1 MTESGPVAS
10 VDPSTDPFIQMIET
24 HRKAR
29 HWSFAE
35 LARRGGLT
43 QPEVSRVLHGI
54 RMPTMRHVRG
64 LAEAFSTTPTGQQN
78 EPTNYSQWVSSL
90 VDLADRTRRDARASK
105 ETKTT

>member
-1 MTESGPVAS
+1 MSETTGPVAS
-10 VDPSTDPFIQMIET
+10 VDPNTDPFILLVEQ

-43 QPEVSRVLHGI
+43 QPEVSRVIHGI

-64 LAEAFSTTPTGQQN
+64 LAQAFSEAASGTTD
-78 EPTNYSQWVSSL
+78 EPADYSQWVSCL
-90 VDLADRTRRDARASK
+90 VDLADRTRRDARAYK
-105 ETKTT
+105 ETK